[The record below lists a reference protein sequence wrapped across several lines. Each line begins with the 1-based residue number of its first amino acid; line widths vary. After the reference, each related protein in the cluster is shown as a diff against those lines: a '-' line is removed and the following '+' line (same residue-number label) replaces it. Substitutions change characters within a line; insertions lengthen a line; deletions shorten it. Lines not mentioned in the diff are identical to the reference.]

1 MIYLVTKPT
10 DVNQWTANYGLVWTN
25 DMSNDWGAGMIKTSY
40 LHYALYG
47 GVLPWSNA
55 CCFYFKNLMN
65 LVSDN
70 SQAIMTN
77 FALGEPVNQNQTVET
92 ESGSGGD

>member
-1 MIYLVTKPT
+1 
-10 DVNQWTANYGLVWTN
+10 
-25 DMSNDWGAGMIKTSY
+25 MIKTTY

-47 GVLPWSNA
+47 GVLPWANG

-70 SQAIMTN
+70 TQAIMTD
-77 FALGEPVNQNQTVET
+77 FSLGVPINQKQTIST
-92 ESGSGGD
+92 TNGSGQN